1 MDTST
6 YFDLNLVTGSDK
18 VNPLTVDR
26 PNYEKI
32 DDQMHKNQINS
43 VVEAT
48 ELKSGNVH
56 AITCLTEGAVFF
68 RFTATSDFTTG
79 DTFTFNG
86 TPVSAVLPDGSGLQT
101 GAFKINGTVLCSVI
115 GSLLTV
121 YSFTTS
127 DIAADSEKLGGQLPA
142 YYAKAADA
150 IGTYVHSR
158 IGTVNNFVGNGA
170 NGKVKLVANIE
181 AGDTFQVNG
190 QTVTAYFGTDN
201 AAESMAGNSWAG
213 KWITFVTQD
222 NLLFFPGGNA
232 PAPSSVLFSVSRR
245 LTQQLVS
252 NNEQNPRIE
261 ISQGLFTKQ
270 SENTVLRVAVSGIMK
285 TSNFVGGVG
294 VFIDNTL
301 YPIALS
307 DSKDFMTL
315 CGTLVIEGISAG
327 QHSFRFVAYG
337 SANTGST
344 ATITMAAYQYASADC
359 IEAEKTV

>member
-68 RFTATSDFTTG
+68 RFTATSDFAAG

-127 DIAADSEKLGGQLPA
+127 DVAADSEKLGGQLPA

-158 IGTVNNFVGNGA
+158 IGTVNNFVGSGA
-170 NGKVKLVANIE
+170 NGKVKLVANIQP
-181 AGDTFQVNG
+181 GDSVQVNG
-190 QTVTAYFGTDN
+190 QAVTAFIGFNPFVESLTGENVVGKTLYFSIDGGTIVFAAGAPTKDVISETKQQTSELFENVDGLTYPVYVQMFRHTTPEKGSTTTTQMAVPGIKKIVDYKCIYQNNDLSATNGDSFSSNGSLNSICYITNASLYFVNKAVTPGTDVV
-201 AAESMAGNSWAG
+201 WYV
-213 KWITFVTQD
+213 KY
-222 NLLFFPGGNA
+222 
-232 PAPSSVLFSVSRR
+232 
-245 LTQQLVS
+245 
-252 NNEQNPRIE
+252 
-261 ISQGLFTKQ
+261 
-270 SENTVLRVAVSGIMK
+270 IME
-285 TSNFVGGVG
+285 GEGV
-294 VFIDNTL
+294 
-301 YPIALS
+301 
-307 DSKDFMTL
+307 
-315 CGTLVIEGISAG
+315 
-327 QHSFRFVAYG
+327 
-337 SANTGST
+337 
-344 ATITMAAYQYASADC
+344 
-359 IEAEKTV
+359 